1 MWVSCELS
9 QGCFSY
15 VFDKSNY
22 FTFLCQYIGK
32 MPDRAMDRVIM
43 LIQTDRL
50 TFEVDFQLFFVL
62 KWTFSFG
69 GHMDVNC

>member
-1 MWVSCELS
+1 MNSVKAVLVTSLIS
-9 QGCFSY
+9 Q
-15 VFDKSNY
+15 NY